1 MRKCTVILML
11 IFCSILI
18 ESNAQQIGDFLPDYL
33 DHYKPEKLHIH
44 FDKSIYNK
52 GETIWFKSYLLV
64 GNGPSDFSRNFYVDW
79 YDQNGQLLSH
89 TIQPIFESSARGM
102 FDIPTNYKG
111 EKIHLKAYTQWMLNY
126 DSSFVYVKDISVIQT
141 DSANNAKSVLPVASI
156 QFFPEG
162 GDLVNGINSNVGFIV
177 TNQSGKPVTIRGALF
192 NNSNQLVDS
201 FLTIHEG
208 MGKFSIEPNAKE
220 TYYCNWIDE
229 YGISHTN
236 NLPIAK
242 QSGVALETK
251 LKQNKAVFVIKRS
264 ADLADNFKSVHI
276 IATINQQV
284 IFNAAANL
292 SSKRIVTGEIPVD
305 SLNTGI
311 LQITLFDVNWLPIA
325 ERIQF
330 VKNSEYEFFPSVQ
343 MINKRLT
350 KRGKNTIEVIVPD
363 TVLSNLSVSITDA
376 GIYNDNSS
384 NIISQFLLSDEI
396 KGNIY
401 HPAYYFEKDNEEV
414 NEQLDLVMMTHGWR
428 RYRWDEIAKGKL
440 PTITYPMDSD
450 YLQIKGNIITAVA
463 QTNFKANPSITLV
476 MQAKDSSKQYFN
488 VPIKSDGSFRQRG
501 IIFFDTTKVYYQ
513 INGDKKLN
521 EVASVNYQYSL
532 PITSFA
538 RAMRVSNFH
547 VVDSVQLR
555 QTNLFYSGVTR
566 TRKSMDSTVILKE
579 VTVKSKVKSNIDVL
593 DERYTTGLF
602 NSRNGY
608 SFDVMNDDRAKGS
621 LDVFHYLQ
629 DMIPGMTMSIPIL
642 GANGAQDANSSNV
655 PGLSWRDGSPDLFIN
670 EIPSDAGAIMELS
683 MSEVAYIKVYR
694 PPFMAA
700 SGSGASGAIVIYT
713 KKGQDINTDNVKG
726 LRYTLVSGYTKY
738 KEFYQPDYST
748 LQSKYIDA
756 RSTLYWNPYILTD
769 KKNKSVK
776 FDFYNNDV
784 STRFR
789 IVIEGVNANGKLA
802 RVEKIIE

>member
-1 MRKCTVILML
+1 MRKCSVVFLL
-11 IFCSILI
+11 IFFSCLI
-18 ESNAQQIGDFLPDYL
+18 ESKAQQIGNYLPEYL
-33 DHYKPEKLHIH
+33 DHYKPEKLHLH

-89 TIQPIFESSARGM
+89 TIHPIFESSARGM
-102 FDIPTNYKG
+102 FDIPANYKG

-126 DSSFVYVKDISVIQT
+126 DSSFVYIKDIPVIQM
-141 DSANNAKSVLPVASI
+141 DSANKAKSVLPVASI

-162 GDLVNGINSNVGFIV
+162 GDLINGVSSNVGFIV
-177 TNQSGKPVTIRGALF
+177 TNQSGKPVTIRGAIF
-192 NNSNQLVDS
+192 NNANQLVDS

-208 MGKFSIEPNAKE
+208 MGKFSIEPNVKE

-229 YGISHTN
+229 YGISHTS

-242 QSGVALETK
+242 PAGVALETK
-251 LKQNKAVFVIKRS
+251 LKQNKAVFVLKRS
-264 ADLADNFKSVHI
+264 AELSDNFKSVHI

-284 IFNAAANL
+284 IFNASANL
-292 SSKRIVTGEIPVD
+292 SSKRIVAGEFPID

-311 LQITLFDVNWLPIA
+311 LQITLFDANWLPIA

-330 VKNSEYEFFPSVQ
+330 VKNTDYEFFPSVQ
-343 MINKRLT
+343 VINKRLI
-350 KRGKNTIEVIVPD
+350 KRGKNTLEIIVPD

-376 GIYNDNSS
+376 GLYNDNSS
-384 NIISQFLLSDEI
+384 NIISQLLLSNEI

-401 HPAYYFEKDNEEV
+401 HPAYYFEKDNDDV

-428 RYRWDEIAKGKL
+428 RYKWDEIAKGKL
-440 PTITYPMDSD
+440 PLITYPMDSD
-450 YLQIKGNIITAVA
+450 YLQIKGTIVTPTA

-488 VPIKSDGSFRQRG
+488 VPIKTDGSFRQRG

-521 EVASVNYQYSL
+521 DVATVNYQYSL
-532 PITSFA
+532 PVTAFA

-555 QTNLFYSGVTR
+555 QTNLFYNGVAR
-566 TRKSMDSTVILKE
+566 TRKTMDSTVILKE
-579 VTVKSKVKSNIDVL
+579 VTVNSKVKSNVDVL
-593 DERYTTGLF
+593 DEKYTTGLF
-602 NSRNGY
+602 NSKNGY

-655 PGLSWRDGSPDLFIN
+655 PGLNWRDGSPDLFIN
-670 EIPSDAGAIMELS
+670 EIPSDAGAFMELS
-683 MSEVAYIKVYR
+683 MNDVAYIKVFR

-713 KKGQDINTDNVKG
+713 KKGQDIKTDNVKG
-726 LRYTLVSGYTKY
+726 LRYTLVSGYSSY
-738 KEFYQPDYST
+738 REFYQPDYST
-748 LQSKYIDA
+748 LQSKYTDA

-789 IVIEGVNANGKLA
+789 VIVEGVNANGKLA
-802 RVEKIIE
+802 RIEKIIE

>member
-1 MRKCTVILML
+1 MRKCTVFFML
-11 IFCSILI
+11 IFCSIFI
-18 ESNAQQIGDFLPDYL
+18 KSNAQKIGNYLPEYL
-33 DHYKPEKLHIH
+33 DHYKPEKLHLH

-89 TIQPIFESSARGM
+89 TIHPIFESSARGM
-102 FDIPTNYKG
+102 FDIPANYKG

-126 DSSFVYVKDISVIQT
+126 DSSFVYIKDIPVMQT
-141 DSANNAKSVLPVASI
+141 DTANKAKSVLPVASI

-162 GDLVNGINSNVGFIV
+162 GDLINGVNSNVGFIV
-177 TNQSGKPVTIRGALF
+177 TNQSGKPVTVRGAIF
-192 NNSNQLVDS
+192 NNTNQLVDS

-208 MGKFSIEPNAKE
+208 MGKFSIEPSAKE

-229 YGISHTN
+229 YGISHTS

-242 QSGVALETK
+242 PSGVALETK
-251 LKQNKAVFVIKRS
+251 LKQTKAVFVLKRS
-264 ADLADNFKSVHI
+264 TELSDNFKSVHI

-284 IFNAAANL
+284 VFNAAANL
-292 SSKRIVTGEIPVD
+292 SSKRIVIGEFPVD

-311 LQITLFDVNWLPIA
+311 LQITLFDANWLPIA

-330 VKNSEYEFFPSVQ
+330 VKNTEYEFFPSVQ
-343 MINKRLT
+343 VINKRLI
-350 KRGKNTIEVIVPD
+350 KRGKNTLEIIVPD

-376 GIYNDNSS
+376 GLYSDNSS
-384 NIISQFLLSDEI
+384 NIISQLLLSNEI

-401 HPAYYFEKDNEEV
+401 HPAYYFEKDTDEV

-428 RYRWDEIAKGKL
+428 RYKWDEIAKGKL

-450 YLQIKGNIITAVA
+450 YLQIKGTIITPSAPM
-463 QTNFKANPSITLV
+463 NYKANPSITLV

-488 VPIKSDGSFRQRG
+488 VPIKPDGSFRQRG

-521 EVASVNYQYSL
+521 DVATVNYQYSL
-532 PITSFA
+532 PVTAFA

-555 QTNLFYSGVTR
+555 QTNLFYNGVAR
-566 TRKSMDSTVILKE
+566 TRKTMDSTVILKE
-579 VTVKSKVKSNIDVL
+579 VTVNSKVKSNVDVL
-593 DERYTTGLF
+593 DEKYTTGLF
-602 NSRNGY
+602 NSKNGY

-655 PGLSWRDGSPDLFIN
+655 PGLNWRDGSPDLFIN

-683 MSEVAYIKVYR
+683 MSEVAYIKVFR

-713 KKGQDINTDNVKG
+713 KKGQDIKTDNVKG
-726 LRYTLVSGYTKY
+726 LRYTLVSGYSNY
-738 KEFYQPDYST
+738 REFYQPDYST
-748 LQSKYIDA
+748 LQSKYTDA

-789 IVIEGVNANGKLA
+789 VIVEGVNANGKLA
-802 RVEKIIE
+802 RIEKIIE